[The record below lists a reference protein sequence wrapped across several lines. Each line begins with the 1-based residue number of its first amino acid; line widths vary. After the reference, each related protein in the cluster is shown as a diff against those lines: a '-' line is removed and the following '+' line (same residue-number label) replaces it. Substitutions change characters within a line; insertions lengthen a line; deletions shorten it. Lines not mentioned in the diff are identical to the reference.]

1 MPECA
6 AVREVVLLL
15 EEKVENDIA
24 IIVTPFK
31 VYSSEG
37 DYRYTV
43 RPLKGEKEKYN
54 WLHLEQKEKFIKGIN
69 HESAIFAFL
78 SNVIFRRIDWVR
90 HGDMFSNKMNSIFIQ
105 MYMNLQT
112 MIEGGNYL
120 YSDLF
125 IIKNYLDM
133 EPEEGFG
140 RRMYK
145 IAIGLYQVL
154 EYFFEEEERRNLQ
167 EKIVTPF
174 LIDEIWEEADKYD
187 QLEYLNV
194 KKAIIYNRHYV
205 NKKTI
210 LENNDI
216 SIIIFGAGRKGREN
230 LQFFRRNGLNV
241 IMFIDNDLSI
251 QNTII
256 EGVWV
261 KAVEEITQKMGNSKK
276 VRIVVSS
283 FSINI
288 LSDMI
293 EQLYKLGIRKEDIY
307 IIGL

>member
-1 MPECA
+1 M
-6 AVREVVLLL
+6 
-15 EEKVENDIA
+15 
-24 IIVTPFK
+24 
-31 VYSSEG
+31 
-37 DYRYTV
+37 
-43 RPLKGEKEKYN
+43 
-54 WLHLEQKEKFIKGIN
+54 
-69 HESAIFAFL
+69 
-78 SNVIFRRIDWVR
+78 
-90 HGDMFSNKMNSIFIQ
+90 
-105 MYMNLQT
+105 
-112 MIEGGNYL
+112 
-120 YSDLF
+120 
-125 IIKNYLDM
+125 
-133 EPEEGFG
+133 
-140 RRMYK
+140 
-145 IAIGLYQVL
+145 
-154 EYFFEEEERRNLQ
+154 
-167 EKIVTPF
+167 TPF